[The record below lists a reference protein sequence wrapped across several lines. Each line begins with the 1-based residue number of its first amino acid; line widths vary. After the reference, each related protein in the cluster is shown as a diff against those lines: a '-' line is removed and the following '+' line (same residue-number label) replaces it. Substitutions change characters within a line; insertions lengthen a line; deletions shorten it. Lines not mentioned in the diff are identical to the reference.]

1 MLLLRY
7 SDVRV
12 RLREQVALE
21 VWFVTVRNFRNFRN
35 DNGSYFIDEYLKL
48 DRSLSSCWMT
58 ERRNLTGDVHEADE
72 PGYCW

>member
-35 DNGSYFIDEYLKL
+35 DNGSYFIDEYLNHQFQLL
-48 DRSLSSCWMT
+48 DDKG
-58 ERRNLTGDVHEADE
+58 EI
-72 PGYCW
+72 